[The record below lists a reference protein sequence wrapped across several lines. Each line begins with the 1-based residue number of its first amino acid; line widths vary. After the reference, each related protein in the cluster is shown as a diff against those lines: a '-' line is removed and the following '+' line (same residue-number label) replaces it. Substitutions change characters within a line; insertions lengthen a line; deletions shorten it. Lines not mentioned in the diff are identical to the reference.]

1 MTETTTPTQKDLPHL
16 AQAYYAHHF
25 KCLVCIAAGIRN
37 GQRCPI
43 GAPLWTA
50 YQESDQ

>member
-1 MTETTTPTQKDLPHL
+1 MTEANTPVQEQPHL
-16 AQAYYAHHF
+16 AQAYYQHHF

-37 GQRCPI
+37 GQRCAI

-50 YQESDQ
+50 YQESEQ